1 MTDFRERQYVSQF
14 AADVLGL
21 AVHKAGVPSD
31 VDDNAV
37 NATLIQ
43 DAIES
48 NSAVIPDTPPTTIF
62 TRAAT
67 RVAVGLYEVPL
78 DSSDTSVPG
87 DYTVQ
92 WQYTIDGNPEQ
103 YLSFIQIGASNPAY
117 DNLPPEMKT
126 VVDDVWIRFA
136 DLFDSPLGGP
146 NLQTYFQSH
155 FSRGRVAQLLKV
167 AVGLLNTT
175 AQPFQTYSIDMPG
188 QFPVAQ
194 WGSLLEQALYVEVLK
209 HLVRSYVEQPMFMGG
224 NVTRLDRRDYMD
236 RWKMV
241 LDDERQ
247 TLKGQLDIF
256 KISNMGLGKPRV
268 LVSGGVYGRYGPTRF
283 AGSVA
288 ARPRYWTRFYVAL
301 LIASGA
307 VLSAGWHASAS
318 QQPTSPPTSGRT
330 SISQGA

>member
-1 MTDFRERQYVSQF
+1 MTDFRERQYVSQY

-21 AVHKAGVPSD
+21 AVHKQGVPAD
-31 VDDNAV
+31 VDGNV
-37 NATLIQ
+37 VMVTLVQ

-48 NSAVIPDTPPTTIF
+48 NSAVIPDTPPVNIF
-62 TRAAT
+62 TRPAT
-67 RVAVGLYEVPL
+67 HVATGLYELAL
-78 DSSDTSVPG
+78 DSNDTSDPG
-87 DYTVQ
+87 DYTVL
-92 WQYTIDGNPEQ
+92 WDYAIDAVTEQ
-103 YLSFIQIGASNPAY
+103 YRSFIQIGASNPAY
-117 DNLPPEMKT
+117 DNLPAEMKT
-126 VVDDVWIRFA
+126 VVDDVWFRFA

-188 QFPVAQ
+188 QFPVQQ
-194 WGSLLEQALYVEVLK
+194 WGPLLEQALYVEVLK

-224 NVTRLDRRDYMD
+224 NVTRLDRRDYMQ
-236 RWKMV
+236 RWQAV
-241 LDDERQ
+241 LDDERA

-288 ARPRYWTRFYVAL
+288 ARPRYWSRFY
-301 LIASGA
+301 
-307 VLSAGWHASAS
+307 
-318 QQPTSPPTSGRT
+318 
-330 SISQGA
+330 